1 MKETIT
7 FEDFGKVDIRIG
19 TILEVEDFPK
29 ARKPS
34 FQLKIDFGDL
44 GIKQSSAQITHL
56 YTKEN
61 LIGKQISAVVNFK
74 RKQIANFFSE
84 CLILG
89 IENRNNEIV
98 LLKASTNNLKNGEQV
113 G

>member
-44 GIKQSSAQITHL
+44 GIKQSSAQITLL